1 MQWYTQAKKFLFDIY
16 NVGLEKMLNH
26 RKADWQGKDCSSR
39 KKCFQWFFFLPNY
52 YHNGGHFFIHG
63 SYNLEK
69 VLNCDSGLEKS
80 LNWVKVLEK
89 YLISLLGL
97 EKSLKFVLEK
107 SLKSPWNL
115 FVWGCTNHVIWF
127 HIQAA
132 IMYLSFDSEKPRGD
146 EPIKYVCMYLTFY
159 CSTMY
164 STFLQSVTNICT

>member
-1 MQWYTQAKKFLFDIY
+1 MILDPCSDIHKRRNFSSIYTNY
-16 NVGLEKMLNH
+16 VGLEKMLNH

-52 YHNGGHFFIHG
+52 YHNGGHFSIHG

-80 LNWVKVLEK
+80 WNSVKVLEK

-115 FVWGCTNHVIWF
+115 SVWSGANHVIWF

-132 IMYLSFDSEKPRGD
+132 I
-146 EPIKYVCMYLTFY
+146 MYLTFY

-164 STFLQSVTNICT
+164 STFLQSVTSAPSVQHFAEWYMYLH